1 MAIINNTFNFIFIH
15 VPKAAGTSI
24 TNALSEYTTY
34 CDLEIGGTAFGE
46 NIQPFFR
53 NKFGLYKHIPAR
65 ELKNI
70 IGHKDWVKFFSFSI
84 VRHPADRLL
93 SIFNFLKQWEGTPE
107 NLREKLLEFESFDDF
122 VTSEIWKSRPG
133 PDNIFFPQTHWL
145 CDKNNNLLVNF
156 VGKLE
161 NLESSIEDIKE
172 LLSLPYR
179 NNGEIKKLN
188 ESSGEKSYSALSSE
202 SAQLINSFYERD
214 FTTFQYE
221 MLRQD

>member
-1 MAIINNTFNFIFIH
+1 VAIINNTFGFVFIH
-15 VPKAAGTSI
+15 VPKAAGTSV
-24 TNALSEYTTY
+24 TNTFSAYTNY

-46 NIQPFFR
+46 KLQPLYR
-53 NKFGLYKHIPAR
+53 NKFGLYKHIPAN
-65 ELKNI
+65 ELKAVL
-70 IGHKDWVKFFSFSI
+70 GTKDWSRFFTFSI

-93 SIFNFLKQWEGTPE
+93 STFNFLRQWGGTPE
-107 NLREKLLEFESFDDF
+107 DLKEKLSSFEDFDSF
-122 VTSEIWKSRPG
+122 VRSEVWKRRPG

-161 NLESSIEDIKE
+161 NLDSSIDDIKE

-221 MLRQD
+221 MLGQD